1 MIKMLKYACAVIAAG
16 LVIGCSSDKNITI
29 GHPETVEPDKTFD
42 VILANFYV
50 NGSISN
56 KVMEAANRDSLR
68 VVTGLPTNWQV
79 IGASCYAAK
88 DFNIATQLRNTASID
103 TIALY
108 DTLKTYLTK
117 LQPMVAD
124 PTSEAGIVEQTI
136 TAHDAANKNTI
147 SVKASDVKKWVAF
160 KGAVDISLAVDELHD
175 TTITKSEALKV
186 AALMGVDTVAF
197 KASQPLISMV
207 QNVGFT
213 IIPIV
218 TVLKIKA
225 PSTAVTSDTIFYYSR
240 SVSLSSSTGNLVKQD
255 LGDMTYVPVSVVATP
270 VKRQVAAVKPSDYT
284 MQSSNGNIN
293 IVFANR
299 SSSQYAE
306 LFRANGSFVKKV
318 IASHGT
324 AQFNKNIL
332 ESSGSG
338 FVKITNGS
346 SVSVQK
352 LSVVK

>member
-1 MIKMLKYACAVIAAG
+1 MLKYACAVIAAG
-16 LVIGCSSDKNITI
+16 VIIGCSSDKNITI

-42 VILANFYV
+42 VVLANFFV

-56 KVMEAANRDSLR
+56 QVMEAANRDSLR
-68 VVTGLPTNWQV
+68 VVTGLPENWQV
-79 IGASCYAAK
+79 VEAACFAAK
-88 DFNIATQLRNTASID
+88 DFNIATQLRNMASID
-103 TIALY
+103 TNALY

-124 PTSEAGIVEQTI
+124 PISEADITKTDSI
-136 TAHDAANKNTI
+136 TAHDAANKNNI
-147 SVKASDVKKWVAF
+147 RVKTSDVKKWVGF
-160 KGAVDISLAVDELHD
+160 KGAVDISLAVGDPHD

-186 AALMGVDTVAF
+186 AALLGVDTVAF
-197 KASQPLISMV
+197 KASQPLLSMIS
-207 QNVGFT
+207 NVGFT

-225 PSTAVTSDTIFYYSR
+225 PSTAVTSDTLFYYSR
-240 SVSLSSSTGNLVKQD
+240 SVALSSPTGNLVKQD
-255 LGDMTYVPVSVVATP
+255 LGDMTYVPVSVAATP
-270 VKRQVAAVKPSDYT
+270 VKRQVAAVKPANYT
-284 MQSSNGNIN
+284 VQSSNGTIS
-293 IVFANR
+293 IVFANK

-306 LFRANGSFVKKV
+306 LFRANGSLVKKV

-324 AQFNKNIL
+324 AQFNKTIL